1 MPAFLATHWNTH
13 NRSHADSGVNSTTS
27 VPVWSLGHWPSP
39 NRGQYILQRRPK
51 RWNGSYCDAWTLTP
65 RPQPLRHLHTDRR
78 HIPSLL
84 TYTFL
89 SLLTDTFGRP
99 ELKKNQYS
107 RGAVNDGTHSPLS
120 FALAGPERARHA
132 LNGHRGQH
140 QRQSASTLGSSR
152 FFDLVAQGTLMHTLS
167 HMHSTHLLALMH
179 NIRRC
184 ANLSNRLEYHC
195 SGKCRFY

>member
-1 MPAFLATHWNTH
+1 MEAIATLGRLRLGLSRFGTYTRIADTFL
-13 NRSHADSGVNSTTS
+13 
-27 VPVWSLGHWPSP
+27 
-39 NRGQYILQRRPK
+39 
-51 RWNGSYCDAWTLTP
+51 
-65 RPQPLRHLHTDRR
+65 
-78 HIPSLL
+78 SLL

-89 SLLTDTFGRP
+89 SLLTNTFGRP

-107 RGAVNDGTHSPLS
+107 RGAGNDGTHSPLS

-140 QRQSASTLGSSR
+140 QRQSASTLGSFR
-152 FFDLVAQGTLMHTLS
+152 FFDLVAEGTLMHTLS

>member
-1 MPAFLATHWNTH
+1 LAQPESRAIHTPEEAKALEWKLLRRLDAYASASAASALTYGSQTHSSLYSLTH
-13 NRSHADSGVNSTTS
+13 S
-27 VPVWSLGHWPSP
+27 
-39 NRGQYILQRRPK
+39 
-51 RWNGSYCDAWTLTP
+51 
-65 RPQPLRHLHTDRR
+65 
-78 HIPSLL
+78 SLL

-184 ANLSNRLEYHC
+184 ENLSNRLEYHC
-195 SGKCRFY
+195 SGKCPFY